1 MRVPLTSAFVLYLA
15 AVCIFMDGAVT
26 QVTCSHPISAC
37 AGGSSTSNADL
48 SSPLSGSG
56 LTSMTSCI
64 TPLTN
69 SNVAPAVVSS
79 QAHRG
84 VGDLSQDSAHLG
96 SRPQVVK
103 NTTSAKNHTF
113 KITFASQNARS
124 LTSEAKRQELLH
136 ACRSQQVYVAAVQ
149 ETWMLKTEQLDD
161 QGWLLL
167 THGPDSK
174 ICHHASHGLMFVL
187 SPQAR
192 LAWQAAGAEVE
203 TSFGL
208 RIMTMRLKLKDT
220 RGKPFH
226 VKVVNVY
233 APTSRSTDDEI
244 DEFYTQL
251 DRASKTNAGETLIL
265 TGDFNASL
273 GTRLTTAL
281 PGEDRSRGKWGSSIR
296 IHVASDYI
304 SG

>member
-1 MRVPLTSAFVLYLA
+1 M
-15 AVCIFMDGAVT
+15 
-26 QVTCSHPISAC
+26 
-37 AGGSSTSNADL
+37 
-48 SSPLSGSG
+48 
-56 LTSMTSCI
+56 
-64 TPLTN
+64 
-69 SNVAPAVVSS
+69 
-79 QAHRG
+79 
-84 VGDLSQDSAHLG
+84 
-96 SRPQVVK
+96 
-103 NTTSAKNHTF
+103 
-113 KITFASQNARS
+113 
-124 LTSEAKRQELLH
+124 
-136 ACRSQQVYVAAVQ
+136 YVAAVQ

-174 ICHHASHGLMFVL
+174 ICHRGSHGLMFVL

-226 VKVVNVY
+226 VKIVNVY
-233 APTSRSTDDEI
+233 ALTSRSTDDEI

-281 PGEDRSRGKWGSSIR
+281 PGEDRSRGKWGIKYQNSR
-296 IHVASDYI
+296 GI